1 MQKKHGASMSRLLGA
16 ATIALTAT
24 QMLAGSARAESGKE
38 WAAYGGDWANT
49 RYSTLNSINTN
60 NVKDLKVAWAFPL
73 GVLEGQER
81 RPWSSMARCM

>member
-60 NVKDLKVAWAFPL
+60 KAQSNWIMSM
-73 GVLEGQER
+73 R
-81 RPWSSMARCM
+81 RSSSEYTNFLSL